1 LIAVIASLPTIA
13 PFCGNSAICQ
23 PVIISID
30 HCTGNGDSLPTM
42 TFEQTVRIAEGYS
55 ELGMLDDALIQLDQI
70 DTEHQGRLEI
80 LRLRVDILLRKQDWE
95 DAHCLSLRLCDMNPN
110 QPFGFVHAAFCLHEL
125 GRTSEA
131 KQTLLDGPASLL
143 DEPVYYYNLA
153 CYDTVLGNLEQA
165 KVYLRASFRLD
176 KSFQQL
182 AKKDPDLQRIRD
194 EL

>member
-1 LIAVIASLPTIA
+1 
-13 PFCGNSAICQ
+13 
-23 PVIISID
+23 
-30 HCTGNGDSLPTM
+30 M
-42 TFEQTVRIAEGYS
+42 TFEQIVRIAEGYS
-55 ELGMLDDALIQLDQI
+55 ELGMLDDALSHLALLDP
-70 DTEHQGRLEI
+70 DFEDRFEI
-80 LRLRVDILLRKQDWE
+80 LRMRIDILLRKQDWKE
-95 DAHCLSLRLCDMNPN
+95 ALRLSLRFCSLNSN
-110 QPFGFVHAAFCLHEL
+110 QPYGHVHAAFCLHEL

-176 KSFQQL
+176 KSFKEL
-182 AKKDPDLQRIRD
+182 AKCDPDLKQIRD

>member
-1 LIAVIASLPTIA
+1 
-13 PFCGNSAICQ
+13 
-23 PVIISID
+23 
-30 HCTGNGDSLPTM
+30 M
-42 TFEQTVRIAEGYS
+42 TFDQIVRIAEGYS
-55 ELGMLDDALIQLDQI
+55 ELGMLEDALGESGQLDSEQQ
-70 DTEHQGRLEI
+70 ERLEV
-80 LRLRVDILLRKQDWE
+80 LRMRVDILLRKQDWE
-95 DAHCLSLRLCDMNPN
+95 DALRLSLRFCAVNPN
-110 QPFGFVHAAFCLHEL
+110 QPYGHVHAAFCLHEL

-131 KQTLLDGPASLL
+131 TQHLLDGPASLL